1 MRGQGP
7 EHRGRPGTFIN
18 EFRGASDT
26 DIKARPEVSE
36 LGSRNATL
44 WIFAGLIAGAI
55 AVAAGAVVAF
65 PEQAG
70 ALYESVFGAP
80 FGGAEEASTTGTT
93 GDDTGTTGDTDT
105 GSDTTGEPPP
115 PPPPPKGLTPGELTI
130 TGQVARE
137 EVVEVFGAARGELE
151 DCQEKARSA
160 GKDAVGRIEVS
171 FSFKSGRKASSVKEK
186 VIDGALD
193 KNMRACIKKVIT
205 RAKWPKPAK
214 GTARVTQVMQFD

>member
-1 MRGQGP
+1 MALAEGDARP
-7 EHRGRPGTFIN
+7 RGRQARAPVAHHDLARHEAREPRREHQHAVAEALRRAERAERN
-18 EFRGASDT
+18 RGAHGLDRRLRGGGRE
-26 DIKARPEVSE
+26 AR
-36 LGSRNATL
+36 TL
-44 WIFAGLIAGAI
+44 DARRCD
-55 AVAAGAVVAF
+55 AVDA
-65 PEQAG
+65 
-70 ALYESVFGAP
+70 
-80 FGGAEEASTTGTT
+80 
-93 GDDTGTTGDTDT
+93 D
-105 GSDTTGEPPP
+105 
-115 PPPPPKGLTPGELTI
+115 
-130 TGQVARE
+130 
-137 EVVEVFGAARGELE
+137 AARGELE

>member
-93 GDDTGTTGDTDT
+93 GDDTGTTGDTETDGDPIDVDVVPAPGGIRRLT
-105 GSDTTGEPPP
+105 PSQYVQSVELMLGAAAAEAADPPPLPQLGSFDSETAVGEP
-115 PPPPPKGLTPGELTI
+115 LTPI
-130 TGQVARE
+130 
-137 EVVEVFGAARGELE
+137 
-151 DCQEKARSA
+151 D
-160 GKDAVGRIEVS
+160 IEAYEGS
-171 FSFKSGRKASSVKEK
+171 
-186 VIDGALD
+186 ALD
-193 KNMRACIKKVIT
+193 I
-205 RAKWPKPAK
+205 
-214 GTARVTQVMQFD
+214 GTAVMNDSSGLAVVAPCINLSHDAACYQQIAENLGRFAWRRPL